1 MLLHM
6 QLSVCVSGIRNGREE
21 IDDAPCSG
29 ALTSVM
35 DECHMEQM
43 KSVLE
48 CTRSTSCTAVCYR
61 C

>member
-6 QLSVCVSGIRNGREE
+6 QLPMCVSTIRNGREE
-21 IDDAPCSG
+21 KDEAPCSG
-29 ALTSVM
+29 ASTSLT

-48 CTRSTSCTAVCYR
+48 C
-61 C
+61 

>member
-6 QLSVCVSGIRNGREE
+6 QLPVCVSTIRNGREE

-29 ALTSVM
+29 ASTLVT

-48 CTRSTSCTAVCYR
+48 R
-61 C
+61 